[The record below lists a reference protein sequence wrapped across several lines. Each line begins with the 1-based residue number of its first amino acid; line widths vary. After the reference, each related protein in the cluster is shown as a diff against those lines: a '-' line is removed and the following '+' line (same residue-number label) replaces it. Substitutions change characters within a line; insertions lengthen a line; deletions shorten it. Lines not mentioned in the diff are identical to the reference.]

1 LKRGSFKGK
10 NDKFTGTILARP
22 DRGFNVYV
30 HSLILSRKSN
40 PQISD
45 GTIDYQARQHEI
57 DFVLSP
63 YSGSANLSFQDAQK
77 TLQLTYRSTV
87 LSFER
92 QHKKTSGLDP
102 SAVRDAQLGFQFI
115 PFLDP
120 QMPIISKA
128 DNRLVLDVEGL
139 VANRDGT

>member
-1 LKRGSFKGK
+1 MYATSTLF
-10 NDKFTGTILARP
+10 FLVQIITWL
-22 DRGFNVYV
+22 
-30 HSLILSRKSN
+30 LC
-40 PQISD
+40 ISD

-57 DFVLSP
+57 DFVLTP
-63 YSGSANLSFQDAQK
+63 YTDSANLSFQDAQN
-77 TLQLTYRSTV
+77 TLQVTYRNTV

-92 QHKKTSGLDP
+92 LHKKTSGLDP
-102 SAVRDAQLGFQFI
+102 NATRPAQPLSDFI

-139 VANRDGT
+139 VANQDGTCVTLFLEICSF